1 MCGIAGCVNLKGNV
15 INSLEERLTFM
26 NKIQEHRGPDGDG
39 KWINSSR
46 SVGLSH
52 TRLSIIDL
60 TPNASQPMLG
70 EDQNVLTFNGE
81 IYNYKE
87 IKNKLKGLGHLKA
100 TQIPKQS
107 WHPITNINMNA

>member
-1 MCGIAGCVNLKGNV
+1 
-15 INSLEERLTFM
+15 
-26 NKIQEHRGPDGDG
+26 
-39 KWINSSR
+39 
-46 SVGLSH
+46 
-52 TRLSIIDL
+52 
-60 TPNASQPMLG
+60 MLG

-107 WHPITNINMNA
+107 WHPITNINMNVNHLRECFLFFMG